1 MSVRAEAEVDKK
13 VAQAAHARAWP
24 AAAWRQRWRR
34 LAPRAPKAD
43 APHGHRRA
51 PRRHPRP
58 HPQWHLP
65 SADKAGTLGGGAGG
79 GPEEEKKKEEAAA
92 MAACC
97 EVPPHTD
104 PFGSVQ
110 HCPNGSPQVS
120 PSTLM
125 SAPLSFPDH
134 LAGRRLH
141 TAQQARASTYLPLPS
156 IRDRCTTRLQALR
169 SYSQPLSLRLRLR
182 PPTALHRPLRMSC
195 RPRGSGPGLNSS
207 LRCCRMS
214 RLM

>member
-1 MSVRAEAEVDKK
+1 MRRDVCAGRSSGQEGGAGG
-13 VAQAAHARAWP
+13 ARAGVAGGGV
-24 AAAWRQRWRR
+24 AAA
-34 LAPRAPKAD
+34 LAAAGPAGSQGRCTSRAPAGTAA
-43 APHGHRRA
+43 APSA
-51 PRRHPRP
+51 T
-58 HPQWHLP
+58 PQWHLP

-79 GPEEEKKKEEAAA
+79 GPEEEEKKEEAAA

-134 LAGRRLH
+134 LAGRRLAAH
-141 TAQQARASTYLPLPS
+141 
-156 IRDRCTTRLQALR
+156 
-169 SYSQPLSLRLRLR
+169 
-182 PPTALHRPLRMSC
+182 
-195 RPRGSGPGLNSS
+195 GSAGT
-207 LRCCRMS
+207 C
-214 RLM
+214 